1 MLRLIILFLIGFIIG
16 MTIIA
21 LITIYKIYKIE
32 SEVSKNER

>member
-16 MTIIA
+16 MNIIV
-21 LITIYKIYKIE
+21 LITIYKIE